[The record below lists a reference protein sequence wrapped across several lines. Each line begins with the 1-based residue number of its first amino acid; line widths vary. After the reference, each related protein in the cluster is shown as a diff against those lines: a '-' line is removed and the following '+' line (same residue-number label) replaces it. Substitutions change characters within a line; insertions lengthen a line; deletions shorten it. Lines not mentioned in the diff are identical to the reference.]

1 MDESEG
7 KVALKL
13 LLSFLLA
20 ILTIVLL
27 AAFFKV
33 VSLCWQWLEG
43 LERKKAKSDSEHIN
57 R

>member
-1 MDESEG
+1 MDDSEE
-7 KVALKL
+7 KVAMKL
-13 LLSFLLA
+13 FLSFLLA

-33 VSLCWQWLEG
+33 VSLCWQWLEDFEG
-43 LERKKAKSDSEHIN
+43 KNVRLDTEHVN

>member
-43 LERKKAKSDSEHIN
+43 LERKKAKSDAEHIN